1 MNASTELMTES
12 KVVRVLLFGA
22 QAQELQPLVAEYPNL
37 RVVNADPDVVACYG
51 GDGTLLAAEL
61 EWPGVPKVPILNSR
75 VGHRCIP
82 HPPEQVIDAL
92 AKHALVVNKYGKI
105 RCAIHRAGVAEPEH
119 ILTPLNE
126 IILSK
131 GRANSAV
138 RYRIWIN
145 GDPYQDDQEII
156 GDGLVI
162 CTPFGSTA
170 YFSKI
175 TRGVFT
181 KGIGVAFVATPDQVN
196 HLVIPSDSVVRV
208 VITRGPAMLAYDC
221 APEHIS
227 LEEDDELVVHKHP
240 DGATIL
246 TCAPVRRLSEPF

>member
-1 MNASTELMTES
+1 MDPSLKLMTENE
-12 KVVRVLLFGA
+12 VLRLLLFGG
-22 QAQELQPLVAEYPNL
+22 QAHELQPLVAKYPNL
-37 RVVNADPDVVACYG
+37 EIVDADPDIVACYG

-82 HPPEQVIDAL
+82 HPPAQVVDAL
-92 AKHALVVNKYGKI
+92 ARRALVVNKYGKI
-105 RCAIHRAGVAEPEH
+105 RCAIHRAGIAEPER

-131 GRANSAV
+131 GRINSAV

-145 GDPYQDDQEII
+145 GDPYQDGREII

-181 KGIGVAFVATPDQVN
+181 RGIGVAFVATPDQIN
-196 HLVIPSDSVVRV
+196 HLVIPGDSVVRV
-208 VITRGPAMLAYDC
+208 LITRGPAMLAYDC
-221 APEHIS
+221 AQELITI
-227 LEEDDELVVHKHP
+227 EEQDELAVHKHP